1 MLVDKRAI
9 VDLIGCHEVVAP
21 LSGPTYVSLGSPQS
35 VQLVVDF
42 VGLFTACLRDRQFLT
57 EHF

>member
-1 MLVDKRAI
+1 MLVDKGAI

-21 LSGPTYVSLGSPQS
+21 LSRPTYVSLGSPQS

-42 VGLFTACLRDRQFLT
+42 VGLFTACLRDRQLLI
-57 EHF
+57 EHL